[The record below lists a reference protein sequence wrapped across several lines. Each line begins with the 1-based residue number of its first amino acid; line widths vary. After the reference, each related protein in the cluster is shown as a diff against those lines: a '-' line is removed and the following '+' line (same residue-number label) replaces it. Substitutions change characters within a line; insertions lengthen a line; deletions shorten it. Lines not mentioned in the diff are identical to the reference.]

1 MFGDIFDSIRLKQ
14 IVRFSL
20 LILLLRMMRHK
31 FNFEFFFYFGI
42 ITDVDDVGGVML
54 VLQLL
59 ILLQTSNES
68 FDGGVVG
75 STNVDTHD
83 GLSASG
89 SGFIAGNMVEVE
101 RLIGI
106 T

>member
-1 MFGDIFDSIRLKQ
+1 MSWDD
-14 IVRFSL
+14 FS
-20 LILLLRMMRHK
+20 
-31 FNFEFFFYFGI
+31 YFGI
-42 ITDVDDVGGVML
+42 MTDVDVGGVML
-54 VLQLL
+54 ELQLL
-59 ILLQTSNES
+59 ILLQTSKDD

-75 STNVDTHD
+75 STNEDTHD

-89 SGFIAGNMVEVE
+89 SGFIVGNIVNVD

>member
-1 MFGDIFDSIRLKQ
+1 MIFIY
-14 IVRFSL
+14 
-20 LILLLRMMRHK
+20 
-31 FNFEFFFYFGI
+31 FEI
-42 ITDVDDVGGVML
+42 ITEVEVGGVML
-54 VLQLL
+54 ELQLL
-59 ILLQTSNES
+59 ILLQTSKDD

-83 GLSASG
+83 GLNASG
-89 SGFIAGNMVEVE
+89 SGFIVGNIVDVD